1 MAQRTETG
9 ATVQGIAVC
18 NTGWG
23 MVGLMLLQVFPV
35 GAGFSV
41 SSKAGGPCKYR
52 IRSYVCLVMSS

>member
-23 MVGLMLLQVFPV
+23 MVGLMLLQVLPV

-41 SSKAGGPCKYR
+41 SSKAGGP
-52 IRSYVCLVMSS
+52 